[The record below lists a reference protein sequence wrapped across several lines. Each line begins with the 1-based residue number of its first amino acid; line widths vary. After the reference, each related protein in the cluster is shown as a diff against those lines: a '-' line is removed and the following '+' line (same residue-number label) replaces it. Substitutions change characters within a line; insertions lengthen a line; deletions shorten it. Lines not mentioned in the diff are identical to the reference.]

1 MTNRNLI
8 YCVMFNNCLQHGA
21 MSTGFHAG
29 FDLPFSLRGDIQMT
43 LRTLLPPLG
52 CALLLTA
59 CASGGP
65 ATPVAAPVA
74 TFSNVMDEADVA
86 LKAGQTDKAF
96 TILKRATGSFPAEKK
111 PWLQLAQMKFD
122 RASYGEAIN
131 NALEVLQRDP
141 VNRMANSIVA
151 VSGLRLSAKAIA
163 DLTRQNNLNGS
174 LRSEARDLT
183 KVLRTSL
190 GEEVV
195 LRPVIST
202 RGKKGAGSKRVV
214 AANVK
219 APLGVAGSA
228 VALK

>member
-1 MTNRNLI
+1 M
-8 YCVMFNNCLQHGA
+8 
-21 MSTGFHAG
+21 
-29 FDLPFSLRGDIQMT
+29 
-43 LRTLLPPLG
+43 LRTLLPQLG

-74 TFSNVMDEADVA
+74 TFSNVMDEADAA
-86 LKAGQTDKAF
+86 LKAGQTDKAYA
-96 TILKRATGSFPAEKK
+96 ILKGATSAFPKEKK

-131 NALEVLQRDP
+131 DALEVLQRDP

-151 VSGLRLSAKAIA
+151 VSGLRLSSKAIA

-195 LRPVIST
+195 LRPAKST
-202 RGKKGAGSKRVV
+202 RGKKGAGSKKV
-214 AANVK
+214 AAETVK
-219 APLGVAGSA
+219 TVLGGAASA

>member
-1 MTNRNLI
+1 
-8 YCVMFNNCLQHGA
+8 
-21 MSTGFHAG
+21 
-29 FDLPFSLRGDIQMT
+29 MT
-43 LRTLLPPLG
+43 LRTLLPQLG

-65 ATPVAAPVA
+65 ATPATAPVA
-74 TFSNVMDEADVA
+74 TFSHVMDEADVA
-86 LKAGQTDKAF
+86 LKAGQTDKAYA
-96 TILKRATGSFPAEKK
+96 ILRGATSAFPKEKK

-122 RASYGEAIN
+122 SASYGAAIN

-151 VSGLRLSAKAIA
+151 VSGLRLSSKAIA
-163 DLTRQNNLNGS
+163 DLTRQNNLNNS

-190 GEEVV
+190 GEEVAP
-195 LRPVIST
+195 RPVAGK
-202 RGKKGAGSKRVV
+202 RGRQGAASKRAG
-214 AANVK
+214 AATVRTALGGA
-219 APLGVAGSA
+219 APA

>member
-1 MTNRNLI
+1 
-8 YCVMFNNCLQHGA
+8 
-21 MSTGFHAG
+21 
-29 FDLPFSLRGDIQMT
+29 MT
-43 LRTLLPPLG
+43 LRTLLPQLG

-59 CASGGP
+59 CAAEGP
-65 ATPVAAPVA
+65 ATPAAAPVV
-74 TFSNVMDEADVA
+74 TFANVMEEADVA
-86 LKAGQTDKAF
+86 LKAGETDRAF
-96 TILKRATGSFPAEKK
+96 TILKGATRSFPAEKR

-151 VSGLRLSAKAIA
+151 VSGLRLSSKAIA
-163 DLTRQNNLNGS
+163 DLTRQNNLNTS

-190 GEEVV
+190 GEESVPH
-195 LRPVIST
+195 PVTSS
-202 RGKKGAGSKRVV
+202 RAKKGAGSKKVV
-214 AANVK
+214 AETVRSGAQ
-219 APLGVAGSA
+219 PGGIGSA

>member
-1 MTNRNLI
+1 
-8 YCVMFNNCLQHGA
+8 
-21 MSTGFHAG
+21 
-29 FDLPFSLRGDIQMT
+29 MT
-43 LRTLLPPLG
+43 LRILLPQLG

-65 ATPVAAPVA
+65 ATPVAVPVA

-86 LKAGQTDKAF
+86 LKAGQTDRAF
-96 TILKRATGSFPAEKK
+96 TILKGATSSFPAEKK

-151 VSGLRLSAKAIA
+151 VSGLRLSSKAIA
-163 DLTRQNNLNGS
+163 DLARQNNLNGS
-174 LRSEARDLT
+174 LRSEARDLA

-190 GEEVV
+190 GEDVA
-195 LRPVIST
+195 LRPVTNT

-214 AANVK
+214 TATARTQ
-219 APLGVAGSA
+219 LGGAGPA